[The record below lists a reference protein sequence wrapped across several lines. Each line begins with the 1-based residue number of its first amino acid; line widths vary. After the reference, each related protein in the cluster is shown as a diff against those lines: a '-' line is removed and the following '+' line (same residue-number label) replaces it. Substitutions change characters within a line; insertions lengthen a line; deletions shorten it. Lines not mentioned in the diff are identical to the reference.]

1 MLEQITITKEFAG
14 HKLQVQCLVDMR
26 ELSVGGYGIGPR
38 HKRACLWLLFIK
50 TEDGQ
55 AFFFKRL
62 PRPLQGKLKNELME
76 KDFYYQFAREGK
88 FRGCRA
94 VVVKQDKSLR

>member
-1 MLEQITITKEFAG
+1 VLEQITIRKEFAG
-14 HKLQVQCLVDMR
+14 QKILVDCLVDMR
-26 ELSVGGYGIGPR
+26 ELSVNGYGSGPR
-38 HKRACLWLLFIK
+38 HKRACLWLRFIK

-55 AFFFKRL
+55 AVFFRRL

-76 KDFYYQFAREGK
+76 KDFHYQFAKEGK